1 MPVMAMTDLTIR
13 PLTPDDATS
22 WRLLFRGYCE
32 FYKVPFSDGLADKVW
47 HWLLDEK
54 KDFHGLVAAQ
64 NGALVG
70 FAHYRSFPSSLNG
83 TTACFFDDLF
93 VAPDGR
99 GKKIGRQLMMAVKDV
114 AKKNGWSMVTWVTAD
129 NNYRARP
136 LYDSIATRTS
146 WITYEMDV

>member
-1 MPVMAMTDLTIR
+1 MNDIIIR
-13 PLTPDDATS
+13 PLSPGDANA
-22 WRLLFRGYCE
+22 WRGLFRGYCE
-32 FYKVPFSDGLADKVW
+32 FYKVAFSDDLADRVW
-47 HWLLDEK
+47 QWLMDDG
-54 KDFHGLVAAQ
+54 KDFHGLVATQ
-64 NGALVG
+64 VDKLLG
-70 FAHYRSFPSSLNG
+70 FAHYRSFPSSLTG

-93 VAPDGR
+93 VLPDTR

-114 AKKNGWSMVTWVTAD
+114 AKKNGWTMVTWLTAD